1 MIRVICVIRGFL
13 LPFHA
18 NPWRSVLR
26 SILILF
32 LGIACPFLVTSAA
45 MAAAGVTAGFEMSI
59 TEKGAKAGV
68 EKSATAAIQAT
79 IDAVAAR
86 GGGIVRV
93 PKGVFNTGTIHLKSK
108 VRLFLEKDA
117 ILQGS
122 LTVTDYAGSN
132 GAPPALIQI
141 DGQERVSI
149 EGPGT
154 IDGMNL
160 RKPGGEEGFRGYH
173 TIHVQNSKSIA
184 FRDFTVKNAGNYAFM
199 CRNMQGATLTR
210 ISIRGGHDGLHAQ
223 ACRDIKVTD
232 CDFRTGDDT
241 FAGCDNHDI
250 EVTGTKIN
258 SSCNGFR
265 LGCDNLLVRDCEF
278 WGPGESAHQSSGRHN
293 MLAAFTHFAPPD
305 RKPQFPSDRWLIDL
319 ITLRDVDALYLYD
332 NERGL
337 WQQGQPAKRLIF
349 RNIKATGL
357 MKPLRI
363 LGDKRQQLEF
373 LLDSADLSYSSQAT
387 APLAIDV
394 SRFGSLKLK
403 NLTLHHPKGGPVI
416 RAVDGK
422 ILTLENVKLLPQS
435 DTPYQIER
443 VAEVIQ

>member
-1 MIRVICVIRGFL
+1 M
-13 LPFHA
+13 
-18 NPWRSVLR
+18 
-26 SILILF
+26 
-32 LGIACPFLVTSAA
+32 LG
-45 MAAAGVTAGFEMSI
+45 
-59 TEKGAKAGV
+59 
-68 EKSATAAIQAT
+68 
-79 IDAVAAR
+79 
-86 GGGIVRV
+86 
-93 PKGVFNTGTIHLKSK
+93 
-108 VRLFLEKDA
+108 
-117 ILQGS
+117 
-122 LTVTDYAGSN
+122 LTPSTTDPVHY
-132 GAPPALIQI
+132 
-141 DGQERVSI
+141 
-149 EGPGT
+149 
-154 IDGMNL
+154 
-160 RKPGGEEGFRGYH
+160 
-173 TIHVQNSKSIA
+173 
-184 FRDFTVKNAGNYAFM
+184 
-199 CRNMQGATLTR
+199 
-210 ISIRGGHDGLHAQ
+210 
-223 ACRDIKVTD
+223 
-232 CDFRTGDDT
+232 CDFRTGHDT

-305 RKPQFPSDRWLIDL
+305 RKPQFPSDHWLIDR

-337 WQQGQPAKRLIF
+337 WQQGQPAKRLTF
-349 RNIKATGL
+349 SNIKATGL

-363 LGDKRQQLEF
+363 LGDKGQQLEF